1 MTSLGEPLLE
11 VLCAIAIAAGPSV
24 FAIQVA
30 AVFTRVR
37 VLYAQ
42 KLEILLPIG
51 PFLLQRCRA
60 ETDFHPPNSAVVIEP
75 GVFHI
80 IQILISGDGTLTQRP
95 FVNSS
100 GESRVLSRLNAR
112 HDEVTHILAI
122 LPKDGKSATGNDAAM
137 GASRR
142 MGAYAACPTKP

>member
-1 MTSLGEPLLE
+1 MASLGEPLLE
-11 VLCAIAIAAGPSV
+11 LLCAIAIAAGPRF

-30 AVFTRVR
+30 AVFARVR

-75 GVFHI
+75 GVLHI
-80 IQILISGDGTLTQRP
+80 IQILIPGDGTLT
-95 FVNSS
+95 
-100 GESRVLSRLNAR
+100 
-112 HDEVTHILAI
+112 
-122 LPKDGKSATGNDAAM
+122 
-137 GASRR
+137 
-142 MGAYAACPTKP
+142 